1 MLKEMMEHADVE
13 MGASGLRKATYLA
26 DGVGMATNVGELVLE
41 AIELTSKSGA
51 WQAAGIAVGTAGVLA
66 QYVGVWLT
74 IGGAHADAMAEI
86 ARDYLARGISYG
98 IVLGANGAKP
108 NYVYENFWLHS
119 RPNLPVY
126 REFEA
131 RAQNLQNAGL
141 VTGYSEGK
149 RLSQDEMQ
157 LFFED
162 IRSRMSGTD
171 QAYYDYTAIPWKEWS
186 AQKKKDFYTEA
197 AAIFRRDHLE

>member
-1 MLKEMMEHADVE
+1 MLKEMIEQADVE
-13 MGASGLRKATYLA
+13 AGASGLRKATYVA
-26 DGVGMATNVGELVLE
+26 DGVGMATSVGELVLE
-41 AIELTSKSGA
+41 AIELTSRAGP

-86 ARDYLARGISYG
+86 ARDHLKRGLSYG
-98 IVLGANGAKP
+98 AVLGANGAKP
-108 NYVYENFWLHS
+108 SYVYENFWLQS
-119 RPNLPVY
+119 RPSLPVY
-126 REFEA
+126 REFEE

-141 VTGYSEGK
+141 ATGYSEGK
-149 RLSQDEMQ
+149 RLSPDKMK

-171 QAYYDYTAIPWKEWS
+171 QAYYDYTATPWKDWS
-186 AQKKKDFYTEA
+186 AQRKKDFYIAA